1 MQTVNKKL
9 RKTKR
14 IHSEWVKQRDRAKL
28 LWVVTTLAFWISLVI
43 LGVVFLI
50 KGELNFVLISV
61 VLGMLILGVWLKT
74 RYQLMLRKEPD
85 NPDNG
90 EDNQSGL

>member
-9 RKTKR
+9 RKAKR
-14 IHSEWVKQRDRAKL
+14 IHSEWIKQRDRAKL

-43 LGVVFLI
+43 LGVVFLM

-74 RYQLMLRKEPD
+74 RYQLMQRKEPD
-85 NPDNG
+85 DADDG
-90 EDNQSGL
+90 EDHQSGV

>member
-14 IHSEWVKQRDRAKL
+14 IHSEWIKQRDRAKL
-28 LWVVTTLAFWISLVI
+28 LWVVTTLAFWISLAI
-43 LGVVFLI
+43 LGVVYLLN
-50 KGELNFVLISV
+50 GELSFVLISV

-85 NPDNG
+85 KPDHG
-90 EDNQSGL
+90 EDHQSGL